1 MGQNMKSENKTN
13 GSTKEWTSS
22 SIGASQ
28 FWSQG
33 WLIGN
38 PTLVDI
44 EPDIQPWLTSD
55 QGTRSSDGKGTLAI
69 AVDQACQ
76 DLGWPGFFNIFN
88 WPSFSRPGFRGFQ
101 NFQDLGFRGG
111 SSFHCC
117 CWPTKE
123 GAGVRK
129 EDWFLINLKFDKY
142 CMILQYA
149 TDVVISGGYELRM
162 RINYLALDSFIMCA
176 SLDLLASL
184 HLWRKIWSKRQK
196 MRHWETLKR
205 MFNISSPTKNI
216 FFTCSTWCL
225 ALFP

>member
-1 MGQNMKSENKTN
+1 MEQNMKSEKKANW
-13 GSTKEWTSS
+13 STKEWTSS

-38 PTLVDI
+38 PTLVDM
-44 EPDIQPWLTSD
+44 E

-88 WPSFSRPGFRGFQ
+88 WPIFSRPGFRGFQ

-184 HLWRKIWSKRQK
+184 HLWRKRWSKRKFQK
-196 MRHWETLKR
+196 KEDRALRAILKR
-205 MFNISSPTKNI
+205 MFNISSTNKM
-216 FFTCSTWCL
+216 FFTC
-225 ALFP
+225 